1 VAIGLVA
8 RAGDL
13 ESTIDAIEQV
23 PAESR
28 GKQGQL
34 IPIRFLRTNTLIRDD
49 RMLVAFDAVV
59 LSEMLGCAITFAKII
74 HGDESA
80 TLKVKAGSLVS
91 EVRKRIEKIR
101 ALVSTSSPP
110 DLILNRHCTV
120 CEFQSRCRQKA
131 IETDDLSLLA
141 NMSQQERKQYNSKG
155 IFTVR
160 QLSFAFHPRRRPKH
174 LREKRE
180 KYHHSLKA
188 LAIREHRIHIVG
200 RPELKFIG
208 IPIFFD
214 VESVPDRRFHYLIGM
229 RIVKNDCCVQHSF
242 WADTQQDERKIWR
255 EFLQVCAEVK
265 DPVLIYYGSYEAA
278 FLKQMR
284 ERYG

>member
-34 IPIRFLRTNTLIRDD
+34 IPIRFLRTNTLTRDD

-101 ALVSTSSPP
+101 ALVSTGSPP

-141 NMSQQERKQYNSKG
+141 NMY
-155 IFTVR
+155 
-160 QLSFAFHPRRRPKH
+160 
-174 LREKRE
+174 
-180 KYHHSLKA
+180 
-188 LAIREHRIHIVG
+188 
-200 RPELKFIG
+200 
-208 IPIFFD
+208 
-214 VESVPDRRFHYLIGM
+214 
-229 RIVKNDCCVQHSF
+229 
-242 WADTQQDERKIWR
+242 
-255 EFLQVCAEVK
+255 CA
-265 DPVLIYYGSYEAA
+265 AA
-278 FLKQMR
+278 R
-284 ERYG
+284 ASAN